1 MPKILLRRDYQGWP
15 RIDKTICQAVLATLK
30 SMDRSKKVEVAILL
44 TNDATIQTL
53 NQQYRHRDQAT
64 NVLSFAMEEWD
75 VQPKE
80 KNIKKH
86 RLLGDVVLAYETVD
100 REAKAYHIALKH
112 HVTHLVV
119 HGVLHLLGYD
129 HERSPAEAKRQE
141 SKEIAILAKLGIQ
154 NPYQ

>member
-15 RIDKTICQAVLATLK
+15 RIDKTVCQAVLATLK

-44 TNDATIQTL
+44 TNDATIRTL

-64 NVLSFAMEEWD
+64 NVLSFAMEEGD
-75 VQPKE
+75 VLL
-80 KNIKKH
+80 KNIKEH

-100 REAKAYHIALKH
+100 REAKAYHITLKH

-154 NPYQ
+154 NPYH